1 MEIYFEIEGK
11 VVGKG
16 RPRFARMGN
25 FVRTY
30 STQQDISYEN
40 WVKTC
45 FLKSVYKDFKP
56 IENEIDVLII
66 AEFEIPKSI
75 SNKKRQMMLD
85 KQIRPTKKPDCDNI
99 AKSICDALNKVA
111 YKDDSQIVNLT
122 IHKIYSEN
130 EKCIVKIKE
139 KRSDENE

>member
-30 STQQDISYEN
+30 STQQDVSYEN

-45 FLKSVYKDFKP
+45 FLNSVYNDFKP
-56 IENEIDVLII
+56 IENEIDVTII
-66 AEFEIPKSI
+66 AQFEIPKSI

-85 KQIRPTKKPDCDNI
+85 LQIRPTKKPDCDNI

-111 YKDDSQIVNLT
+111 YKDDSQIVNL
-122 IHKIYSEN
+122 IVHKIYGEN
-130 EKCIVKIKE
+130 EKCLVKIIE